1 MNVMI
6 KAWEIEQFCR
16 ICFSSTADMV
26 SCFTKL
32 INGDVSCTIADILN
46 ILSPGQTVS

>member
-1 MNVMI
+1 MNVII
-6 KAWEIEQFCR
+6 KAMDIEQFCR
-16 ICFSSTADMV
+16 ICFSSTSDMV

-46 ILSPGQTVS
+46 ILSSEQTVS